1 MQEKES
7 LVKVILRRLV
17 ILNKFLFSGI
27 KITALKPYWRQREIS
42 QTLFLSAIINLT
54 MWIYLY
60 ANRIES
66 DYPVILH
73 YDLFFGV
80 DYLGGYYMAFALPAV
95 GAILFML
102 NSLLGQFFYKIERL
116 ASYILTL
123 NILIIQIILMLSCYL
138 IVRTNM

>member
-7 LVKVILRRLV
+7 IIKVFLRRTV

-27 KITALKPYWRQREIS
+27 KITALNPYWRKREIA
-42 QTLFLSAIINLT
+42 QTLFLSAIINLS
-54 MWIYLY
+54 MWVYLY

-73 YDLFFGV
+73 YNLFFGV
-80 DYLGGYYMAFALPAV
+80 DFLGDYGMVFLLPTV
-95 GAILFML
+95 GAIIFLL
-102 NSLLGQFFYKIERL
+102 NALLGQFFYKIERL

-123 NILIIQIILMLSCYL
+123 NILIVQAFLMLACYL
-138 IVRTNM
+138 IIRTNV